1 MPLECS
7 HSFRKFI
14 LWVGSKSTTLNDF
27 WKPLWWTDTQA
38 YTFTQQSLK
47 FFRFLCRPMTKVP
60 STLREKKQLEP
71 PTPTSSLQPDAI
83 LYQHLTFLTTRTHHC
98 APGPPASSALLHPTS
113 ESPAFGSQDSWDG
126 GPFLRCNVASR
137 VVKWPACSPGG
148 GVEQYIHHGSSSLEF
163 KYLAPNMI
171 WKKSDLVLSEGH
183 SKAKQILAEG
193 HYQFLELSFCSQAA
207 RPETDQDL
215 TDANLVQM
223 QLLFLKCWGCK
234 SLIHRIPYTLDALTP
249 SASCIRHWNICR
261 QGASFGFF
269 SIFFSSNCSS

>member
-7 HSFRKFI
+7 HSFRNFI

-27 WKPLWWTDTQA
+27 WKPLWCTDTQA

-47 FFRFLCRPMTKVP
+47 FFRFLCRPIQSP
-60 STLREKKQLEP
+60 QHLEGKKQLEP

-137 VVKWPACSPGG
+137 VVKWPLKALQGCGAVHTAWFQLI
-148 GVEQYIHHGSSSLEF
+148 GVYIPCTKHDIKKIWSGS
-163 KYLAPNMI
+163 M
-171 WKKSDLVLSEGH
+171 
-183 SKAKQILAEG
+183 
-193 HYQFLELSFCSQAA
+193 
-207 RPETDQDL
+207 
-215 TDANLVQM
+215 
-223 QLLFLKCWGCK
+223 WG
-234 SLIHRIPYTLDALTP
+234 TL
-249 SASCIRHWNICR
+249 
-261 QGASFGFF
+261 
-269 SIFFSSNCSS
+269 